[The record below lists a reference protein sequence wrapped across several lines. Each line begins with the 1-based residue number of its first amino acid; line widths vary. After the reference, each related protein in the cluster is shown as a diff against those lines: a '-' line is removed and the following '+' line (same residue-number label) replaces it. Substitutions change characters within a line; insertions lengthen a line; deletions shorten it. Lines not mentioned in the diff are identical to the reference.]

1 MQSAW
6 LSTRLRAARPRVIA
20 ALNRKFGNV
29 DLAEDA
35 FQEAAARATRKWTE
49 STLPG
54 DPVAW
59 LIVVGRNHAID
70 QLRRTSREQQAEPEQ
85 LDDTTSEED
94 PEATLTGDLDN
105 AFYRDD
111 IIRLLFTCCHPI
123 LRKEQQIALALKIVA
138 GLSVAEIARAFLVAP
153 KTMEQRITR
162 AKRKLQAAQLSF
174 EAPDRTARTAR
185 LNSVLA
191 AIYLL
196 FNEGYAAT
204 GGSVLIR
211 DSLCEEAVRLARL
224 VERLFPDEPEARGL
238 LALCLAHHARRK
250 ARLDANGA
258 PILLEDQERALW
270 DRRQI
275 AEARVLLEAALR
287 HRSPG
292 PFQVE
297 AAIATTHALAGSF
310 EATDWHEIGRLY
322 LALEKLRPSPVV
334 TLNRGVAL
342 SRTDGPQAA
351 LDLIAPLAPS
361 LDGYAAFHAAYGV
374 LLADMEQSEAAL
386 TELKRALET
395 TGTEAERDQIRKRI
409 KKIQII

>member
-1 MQSAW
+1 MQSVW

-20 ALNRKFGNV
+20 ALNRKFGDV

-35 FQEAAARATRKWTE
+35 FQEAAARATRKWTAD
-49 STLPG
+49 TVPR
-54 DPVAW
+54 DPVGW

-70 QLRRTSREQQAEPEQ
+70 QLRRTSREHQAEPEN
-85 LDDTTSEED
+85 LENKAPDDD

-123 LRKEQQIALALKIVA
+123 LRKDQQIALALKVVA
-138 GLSVAEIARAFLVAP
+138 GLSVAEIARAFLVVP

-174 EAPDRTARTAR
+174 EAPDRNARSAR
-185 LNSVLA
+185 LHSVLS
-191 AIYLL
+191 AIYLV

-211 DSLCEEAVRLARL
+211 DALCEEALRLARL

-250 ARLDANGA
+250 SRLDAAGT
-258 PILLEDQERALW
+258 PILLEDQKRSLW
-270 DRRQI
+270 DRPQI
-275 AEARVLLEAALR
+275 AEARILLEAALR
-287 HRSPG
+287 HHTPG

-297 AAIATTHALAGSF
+297 AAIATTHALAPSY
-310 EATDWHEIGRLY
+310 EATDWHEVGRLY
-322 LALEKLRPSPVV
+322 LALEKLRPSPIV

-342 SRTDGPQAA
+342 AKTSGAGAA
-351 LDLIAPLAPS
+351 LTLITPLAS
-361 LDGYAAFHAAYGV
+361 VLDGYAAFHATYGA
-374 LLADMEQSEAAL
+374 LLAETDSKDAAIA
-386 TELKRALET
+386 ELERALDCA
-395 TGTEAERDQIRKRI
+395 GTEAEKNQIRLRI
-409 KKIQII
+409 TNIEKK